1 MASTTDLAR
10 PLDIDRPY
18 SASPT
23 VNAKLTTSAG
33 ISVSYVAPA
42 LPTSSPPSV
51 SESSGWSTLEEDLE
65 EELTAEES
73 YKSFLAPY
81 GQVLLD
87 PDLDLEPQIMQ
98 EEEVSPSPRYSTIYD
113 SDGNV
118 IKDDDYPS
126 SWDEEE
132 DDMSNKIIT
141 KLKVSQEEP
150 SWSDIGQP
158 VNSSFEFWKTENK
171 LKAVSKPKLYDTK
184 YQHNN
189 KYASDSNI
197 KDAVDMTQPGLRKIP
212 KENCYTTTSS
222 ETTARSP
229 EAQTEDDHLYCS
241 IQDDS
246 KGEPIEENIYETV
259 DFDHPESGFFSYVAV
274 NRHAFKPIV
283 TTCIPVNQDYSTSS
297 SDCYESMS
305 VNKVTVNGKLW
316 INPTNTDSST
326 NEPNV
331 VLTNQI
337 TSSFIFLSNNL
348 GLFQPSFVYISVVV
362 FGVTRLFFVF
372 SSL

>member
-1 MASTTDLAR
+1 MASTTTDLAR
-10 PLDIDRPY
+10 PLDIDRQY
-18 SASPT
+18 SASPS

-42 LPTSSPPSV
+42 LPTSPPI
-51 SESSGWSTLEEDLE
+51 SETSEWSTIE
-65 EELTAEES
+65 EEIEEEEAVAEEA

-87 PDLDLEPQIMQ
+87 PDLDLEPQVMQ
-98 EEEVSPSPRYSTIYD
+98 DFTPSPRYSTIYD

-118 IKDDDYPS
+118 IKDDYPS
-126 SWDEEE
+126 SWDDDHE
-132 DDMSNKIIT
+132 DVIPDKVIAKMTTLSNK
-141 KLKVSQEEP
+141 EEP

-184 YQHNN
+184 YLHNN

-197 KDAVDMTQPGLRKIP
+197 KDAVDMTEPGLRKIP
-212 KENCYTTTSS
+212 KESIYTTTSS

-229 EAQTEDDHLYCS
+229 EAAQTEDDHVYCS
-241 IQDDS
+241 IQDNIG
-246 KGEPIEENIYETV
+246 KGDDAIEEENIYETV
-259 DFDHPESGFFSYVAV
+259 DHDPHPESGFFSYVAV
-274 NRHAFKPIV
+274 NRQAFRPIQ
-283 TTCIPVNQDYSTSS
+283 TCIPVNQDYSTSS
-297 SDCYESMS
+297 SSDCYES
-305 VNKVTVNGKLW
+305 VKVTVNGKLW

-326 NEPNV
+326 NEPNL
-331 VLTNQI
+331 VLTNQLKKLLPFLFFPPI
-337 TSSFIFLSNNL
+337 LLFIFPFFTLL
-348 GLFQPSFVYISVVV
+348 DY
-362 FGVTRLFFVF
+362 FFVF

>member
-1 MASTTDLAR
+1 MAYTDLAR
-10 PLDIDRPY
+10 PLDIDRPT

-42 LPTSSPPSV
+42 LPTSSPPPV
-51 SESSGWSTLEEDLE
+51 SESSGWSTVEEDLD

-73 YKSFLAPY
+73 FKSFLAPY

-118 IKDDDYPS
+118 IKDDYPS
-126 SWDEEE
+126 SWDDEEE
-132 DDMSNKIIT
+132 DEMTNKIIT

-158 VNSSFEFWKTENK
+158 VNSSFEFWKAENK
-171 LKAVSKPKLYDTK
+171 LKAVSKPKLYETK

-212 KENCYTTTSS
+212 KESFYTTTSS

-241 IQDDS
+241 IQDDP

-259 DFDHPESGFFSYVAV
+259 DFEHPESGFFSYVAV
-274 NRHAFKPIV
+274 NRQVFKPIV

-305 VNKVTVNGKLW
+305 VTKVTVNGKLW

-326 NEPNV
+326 NEPNL

-337 TSSFIFLSNNL
+337 TSSFIFLSL
-348 GLFQPSFVYISVVV
+348 TEIIS
-362 FGVTRLFFVF
+362 RFFFCLHLCLVLPDYF
-372 SSL
+372 CIF